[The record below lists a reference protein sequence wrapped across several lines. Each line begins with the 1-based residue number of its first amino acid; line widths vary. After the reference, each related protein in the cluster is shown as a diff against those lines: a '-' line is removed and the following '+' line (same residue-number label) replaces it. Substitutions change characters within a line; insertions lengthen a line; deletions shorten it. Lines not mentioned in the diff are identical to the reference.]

1 MQGRRYACFPAR
13 TRRETAPPRA
23 RSVGLRIR
31 RLAKPAPGADNRRVE
46 RTANPTSIDDAV
58 AAPAS
63 AERVG
68 LAGLHP
74 GNFALVMAS
83 AILAQGFSLHGLAV
97 VARWFDLVAV
107 LAFVGL
113 LCLSL
118 ARVWRAPR
126 AIRDDLTN
134 PRLVF
139 SFFTLVAAS
148 SLVGQIALAY
158 HAPGVALG
166 LWAVAFVAWCLLLY
180 LAFAVLTFLTHEH
193 NVNIVHGGW
202 LIAIVG
208 TQSLVVLGARL
219 VPELG
224 DYARYMQVEVHML
237 WGLGLCLY
245 GIFVTLFCYR
255 IFFLRLAPDDV
266 GPLLWVVMGAA
277 AISANAG
284 TALIALAE
292 PLPFLAA
299 QRPFVDG
306 ITLMLWAWATW
317 WIPLLALFGIWKH
330 GVNRRPL
337 RYEPV
342 LWSLVFPL
350 GMYAVASARLGLAAD
365 FEPLHWI
372 SLMVLAAGSLAWALV
387 MLGLL
392 GRLSALLLRGG
403 GRP

>member
-1 MQGRRYACFPAR
+1 MNDSSLPQAA
-13 TRRETAPPRA
+13 APP
-23 RSVGLRIR
+23 GDPR
-31 RLAKPAPGADNRRVE
+31 R
-46 RTANPTSIDDAV
+46 
-58 AAPAS
+58 
-63 AERVG
+63 G

-83 AILAQGFSLHGLAV
+83 AILAQGFDLHGLTLP
-97 VARWFDLVAV
+97 ARAFESVAV
-107 LAFVGL
+107 LAFAIL
-113 LCLSL
+113 LALSL
-118 ARVWRAPR
+118 ARLLLAVR
-126 AIRDDLTN
+126 AIREDLTN

-139 SFFTLVAAS
+139 SFFTLVAAA
-148 SLVGQIALAY
+148 SLVGQIALAHG
-158 HAPGVALG
+158 HAAAAMG
-166 LWAVAFVAWCLLLY
+166 LWALAFVAWCLLLY

-219 VPELG
+219 VPALG
-224 DYARYMQVEVHML
+224 EYGGYMQVEAHML

-284 TALIALAE
+284 TALIALPA

-306 ITLMLWAWATW
+306 ITLMLWSWATW
-317 WIPLLALFGIWKH
+317 WIPLLTLFGLWKH

-365 FEPLHWI
+365 FEPLRWI
-372 SLMVLAAGSLAWALV
+372 SMLVLAAGALAWGVV
-387 MLGLL
+387 MCGLCWQL
-392 GRLSALLLRGG
+392 RRTPWRSAATGAG
-403 GRP
+403 